1 MRPVMTVMGSLI
13 LAGNLL
19 LAVPLRPSAVT
30 VRSAEQSEH
39 EVRKAVAEALVA
51 RGLEAG
57 SAQQIVA
64 EYFAP
69 QGSGLAV
76 SYAHFRM
83 LFPEYASDAVLAEMA
98 RRVLHGEGLAFN
110 DYDQLIGMLHRL
122 EGVALT
128 PSHYERAR
136 HCALM
141 SRYLSAA

>member
-19 LAVPLRPSAVT
+19 LAVPVRPSAVN

-39 EVRKAVAEALVA
+39 EVRKAVVAALEAK
-51 RGLEAG
+51 GLEPQ

-64 EYFAP
+64 ERFAP
-69 QGSGLAV
+69 EGGSFAIV
-76 SYAHFRM
+76 YTHFCM
-83 LFPEYASDAVLAEMA
+83 LFPEYSGDALLSEMA
-98 RRVLHGEGLAFN
+98 RRVLHGERLNFD

-136 HCALM
+136 HCALLN
-141 SRYLSAA
+141 RYRSAA

>member
-19 LAVPLRPSAVT
+19 LAVPLRPNAVT
-30 VRSAEQSEH
+30 VRNAEQSEH

-51 RGLEAG
+51 KGLEAQ

-64 EYFAP
+64 ERFAP
-69 QGSGLAV
+69 ESGSFAV
-76 SYAHFRM
+76 VYAHFRM
-83 LFPEYASDAVLAEMA
+83 LFPEYSSDAVLSEMA
-98 RRVLHGEGLAFN
+98 RRVLHGERLTFD
-110 DYDQLIGMLHRL
+110 DYDQLVGMLHRL

-136 HCALM
+136 HCALLN
-141 SRYLSAA
+141 RYRSQA